1 MTIKQIARTKWVPK
15 LEKAKEE
22 LGWLKVLFAITV
34 ATDLSLMAYLAQN
47 YNDQERLF
55 SILNGSTI
63 ILVTF
68 IIVIINRKAYE
79 KIDEIGEL

>member
-1 MTIKQIARTKWVPK
+1 
-15 LEKAKEE
+15 
-22 LGWLKVLFAITV
+22 
-34 ATDLSLMAYLAQN
+34 MAYLAQN

>member
-1 MTIKQIARTKWVPK
+1 MPK
-15 LEKAKEE
+15 LDKIKEE
-22 LGWLKVLFAITV
+22 IEQLKVIFAITV

-47 YNDQERLF
+47 YKTQDLLF
-55 SILNGSTI
+55 SILNGSAI

-68 IIVIINRKAYE
+68 LIVIINRRAYK